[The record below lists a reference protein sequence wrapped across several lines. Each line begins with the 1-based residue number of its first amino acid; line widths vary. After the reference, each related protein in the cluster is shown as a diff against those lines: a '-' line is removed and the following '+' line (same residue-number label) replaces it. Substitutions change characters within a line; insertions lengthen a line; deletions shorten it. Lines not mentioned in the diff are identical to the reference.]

1 MKKKSGPIH
10 TMFPWDRVQGGF
22 QESVCAREF
31 VTILI
36 IPEKISSSPQ
46 ERNDCIS
53 GKDYNEFIVIG
64 DVLDFILSRIF
75 SNECG
80 LLFWSCFWSVLR
92 AGHVL
97 LNGPL
102 HGRHPPVQW
111 WVFALLGSD
120 HNETEL
126 IPSLNHISNTEQ
138 NRSDLS
144 NLNLWVTRKKWGR
157 LTYPCHLSRT

>member
-1 MKKKSGPIH
+1 MYAKEQRRSEVKKKSGPIH
-10 TMFPWDRVQGGF
+10 TCPPETGSRVGPMGS

-80 LLFWSCFWSVLR
+80 LLF
-92 AGHVL
+92 
-97 LNGPL
+97 
-102 HGRHPPVQW
+102 
-111 WVFALLGSD
+111 
-120 HNETEL
+120 
-126 IPSLNHISNTEQ
+126 
-138 NRSDLS
+138 
-144 NLNLWVTRKKWGR
+144 
-157 LTYPCHLSRT
+157 

>member
-36 IPEKISSSPQ
+36 IPEKITSSPQ

-64 DVLDFILSRIF
+64 DVLDFILSKIF

-92 AGHVL
+92 HSVQFAILGLPLFGERKNYHQLPTLFWLEMVHMMGLSTFMKKKVWESVGKHVFP
-97 LNGPL
+97 PL
-102 HGRHPPVQW
+102 
-111 WVFALLGSD
+111 FAF
-120 HNETEL
+120 
-126 IPSLNHISNTEQ
+126 PF
-138 NRSDLS
+138 
-144 NLNLWVTRKKWGR
+144 KA
-157 LTYPCHLSRT
+157 